1 MNKVRKYLIGLL
13 CISLIGGLAF
23 LNSAKVLKKTSKA
36 DFSQDA
42 FKIEKC
48 NYNSTRDTIISM
60 KKGKYTIKRTND
72 LYGAKDENHGYWTFL
87 IYLSGNEDESKNGV
101 CSGILDNI
109 VSASTKAGEKVKFIV
124 ATGGASNW
132 KKGDDAPFK
141 LNRKLIQFYEVC
153 NGNVSTV
160 KTDDN
165 KDFVIDAVA
174 KDNDKMY
181 VTSMGNPDVLNTF
194 ISMGVNKYRTTTVEV
209 EEAIEDKNFSD
220 VLEEKN
226 SKKKDSDNTDEENT
240 EDETKKE
247 ENKNTKIVE
256 KTYNNHI
263 GLFIY
268 GNNDVMDKGVA
279 YDANCKDY
287 LTASELE
294 LALNASKGAMGNKFD
309 LICFDGTV
317 SQYVEMA
324 NMLVPYAEYLV
335 GPQCKGGYSG
345 VKYDI
350 IAEDIGLGY
359 SKTAYEVASNIC
371 ETCYLASNDA
381 VKKKVVLSA
390 IDLKNMDAFLYRLN
404 STLAKLNKMIETKP
418 EEFTKYS
425 LLMNKAAA
433 TSENSV
439 DMGNFLRKIGP
450 KINGISYTYSNYN
463 RLIANKVSAIRYSE
477 NKNCT
482 GLSVYWN
489 MKATDADYEIIKN
502 NSVNPYLLNI
512 MDASMYISNKSSL
525 EQYNTNRKSWE
536 EAKDYYSRDNKYID
550 VVANGRIEDKQN
562 SK

>member
-1 MNKVRKYLIGLL
+1 MNKVRKYLIGVLTM
-13 CISLIGGLAF
+13 SLIGGLVF
-23 LNSAKVLKKTSKA
+23 LNSAIVLKKTSKA

-48 NYNSTRDTIISM
+48 NYSSTRDTVISM
-60 KKGKYTIKRTND
+60 KKGKYTVNRTDD
-72 LYGAKDENHGYWTFL
+72 LYNAKDENHGYWTFL

-109 VSASTKAGEKVKFIV
+109 VSASSKAGEKVKFIV
-124 ATGGASNW
+124 ATGGASKW

-141 LNRKLIQFYEVC
+141 LNRKLIQFYEIC

-181 VTSMGNPDVLNTF
+181 VASMGNPDVLNTF

-209 EEAIEDKNFSD
+209 EEAIEEKDFSD
-220 VLEEKN
+220 VIEEEDPN
-226 SKKKDSDNTDEENT
+226 KKDSDNTSEENT
-240 EDETKKE
+240 E
-247 ENKNTKIVE
+247 ENKKTKIVE

-268 GNNDVMDKGVA
+268 GNNDAMDKGVA
-279 YDANCKDY
+279 YDENCKDY
-287 LTASELE
+287 LTFSELE

-309 LICFDGTV
+309 LICFDGTT

-335 GPQCKGGYSG
+335 GPQCKGGYGG
-345 VKYDI
+345 VKYDMV
-350 IAEDIGLGY
+350 AEDIGLGY

-371 ETCYLASNDA
+371 ETTYAASNAA
-381 VKKKVVLSA
+381 VQKKVVLSA
-390 IDLKNMDAFLYRLN
+390 IDLKNMDSFLYRLN
-404 STLAKLNKMIETKP
+404 STLSKLNKMIETKP

-425 LLMNKAAA
+425 LAMNKAAV
-433 TSENSV
+433 TSDKSV
-439 DMGNFLRKIGP
+439 DMGNFLRKIGT
-450 KINGISYTYSNYN
+450 KINGISYTYSTYN
-463 RLIANKVSAIRYSE
+463 RLIGNKVSAIRYGE

-482 GLSVYWN
+482 GLSIYWN
-489 MKATDADYEIIKN
+489 MKATDADYDIIKN

-525 EQYNTNRKSWE
+525 DKYAATRKKWE
-536 EAKDYYSRDNKYID
+536 EAKDYYSRDNKYIAE
-550 VVANGRIEDKQN
+550 VANGRIVEK
-562 SK
+562 